1 MNTNETE
8 LSAVSHCRTTSTLD
22 TLCTNKIWQAGVS
35 TVPLTSNL
43 TRSCESLASDS
54 QLSREYVFVC
64 ARGRPGGLARTCW
77 SAREEGLV
85 VSRERV
91 SLLARKGWW
100 SRENVLVC
108 SRGRPGGLAR
118 TCWSAREEGLV
129 VSRVRVCLLARK
141 GWWSRECVFVCL
153 RGRAGGLASA
163 CLSAR
168 EEGLV
173 VSRVR
178 V

>member
-1 MNTNETE
+1 MYTYVCM
-8 LSAVSHCRTTSTLD
+8 SIRT
-22 TLCTNKIWQAGVS
+22 C

-91 SLLARKGWW
+91 GLLARKAWW
-100 SRENVLVC
+100 SREYVFVC
-108 SRGRPGGLAR
+108 ARGRPGGLTR

-141 GWWSRECVFVCL
+141 GW
-153 RGRAGGLASA
+153 
-163 CLSAR
+163 
-168 EEGLV
+168 
-173 VSRVR
+173 
-178 V
+178 

>member
-1 MNTNETE
+1 MFLFTSIID
-8 LSAVSHCRTTSTLD
+8 LSSNNLSIVQTSVVSIDPVLRL
-22 TLCTNKIWQAGVS
+22 L

-91 SLLARKGWW
+91 GLLARKGWW
-100 SRENVLVC
+100 SR
-108 SRGRPGGLAR
+108 
-118 TCWSAREEGLV
+118 
-129 VSRVRVCLLARK
+129 K
-141 GWWSRECVFVCL
+141 YVFVCS
-153 RGRAGGLASA
+153 RGRAGGLASTCSRDHQPFLA
-163 CLSAR
+163 STRTSCAGMLVTRGRDTFVVFPCRCSRRREILQLFALSRCSA
-168 EEGLV
+168 
-173 VSRVR
+173 SS
-178 V
+178 